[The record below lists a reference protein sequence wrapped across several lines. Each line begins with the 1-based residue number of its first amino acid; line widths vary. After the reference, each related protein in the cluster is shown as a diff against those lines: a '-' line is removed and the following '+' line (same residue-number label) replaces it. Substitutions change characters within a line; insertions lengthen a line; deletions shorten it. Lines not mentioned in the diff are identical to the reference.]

1 MFFKA
6 PAHPNL
12 FTERLIIRAPSFLD
26 VDDVFDFCNDPDSCR
41 YADWTPHKNKS
52 ETREY
57 LAWLKRKSGDKNFTW
72 VIEHRNDKKV
82 VGTISIVEVD
92 YSGKIVTVGY
102 TLSKEYQHKG
112 IGRQL
117 LDFSEKIIA
126 ENYTEIYLHSS
137 LPAKNTY
144 LKRGYVAIESHQI
157 VAENGDVLC
166 YDLMMKNSNYGNSK
180 INYDGKKFISKKNT
194 ENGEVSEETIFC
206 YHQKEDII
214 WAEYS
219 GGEIVQGF
227 LVGTVDSNGNLEFV
241 YQHINELHQLRLG
254 RCNSCPQ
261 FMEDGKLEI
270 HEEWQWLS
278 GDQSKGTSIIVEI

>member
-1 MFFKA
+1 MRIEKAQAKQFDIVKYITHKTIKEVYPRYYAKGVVDFFLSHHSDENIMEDIQA
-6 PAHPNL
+6 GIVY
-12 FTERLIIRAPSFLD
+12 LI
-26 VDDVFDFCNDPDSCR
+26 FDEE
-41 YADWTPHKNKS
+41 A
-52 ETREY
+52 
-57 LAWLKRKSGDKNFTW
+57 
-72 VIEHRNDKKV
+72 
-82 VGTISIVEVD
+82 VGT
-92 YSGKIVTVGY
+92 VTVKENEVGR
-102 TLSKEYQHKG
+102 LFVLPEYQHKG

-166 YDLMMKNSNYGNSK
+166 YDLMKKNSNYGNSK
-180 INYDGKKFISKKNT
+180 INYDGKKFVLKKNT

-261 FMEDGKLEI
+261 LMEDGKLEI